1 MLPTQD
7 TISNFIE
14 KQFPEFYREQGA
26 EFIEFVKVYYEWL
39 ETQSKSRDLFSTRD
53 IDLTADQFVEYFRT
67 KYMAGIPKDV
77 IGDKR
82 FIQKHI
88 LDLYRSKGSAE
99 GIKLLFRLLYNEE
112 VKIYQPAR
120 DILRASDGIWV
131 QKQYIEVSDNLLV
144 NGKFDQKFI
153 TGSQSGATA
162 FVDSYQRIFIN
173 DKVVSLFYLTNITG
187 NFLVREQV
195 YYDLNLIRE
204 APTILGSAVS
214 IDVVSGNTNQT
225 YGDVVATNDNST
237 RTGLSALV
245 TNTYALDSGTIAFSI
260 ENGGFG
266 YSNNAVITIA
276 NGTNSNGTGA
286 TFTDYTLSNTITY
299 SYIPTLISYAPYN
312 GVPQSFNANT
322 AVNDVDNFISFPS
335 TQFANGDSVTY
346 VRATGN
352 TSNIGLT
359 NNSVYYVR
367 DANTSGIKLSSSYD
381 GTVITLTKGTTQNG
395 HSLTGVNNA
404 DKVLNEDTYGSY
416 LNNAN
421 LNTILNDA
429 FPIVDVEIGKI
440 SGLVGINPGTYYN
453 GNVIVTIVDPLMTGF
468 SINDPING
476 GIYGNNAVI
485 RGDLVFGDGVPGSVR
500 VIDSGV
506 GYNTE
511 NEVVLLYNTRTGG
524 QVQGIVNLGPVG
536 FSKGFWESTKGM
548 LNSDKYIE
556 DNDYYQEY
564 SYETQLS
571 RSIDKYLSIIKDVMH
586 PVGNKIFGK
595 TNLLVKDLTR
605 VSVVD
610 SSVTQI

>member
-1 MLPTQD
+1 MLPTQE
-7 TISNFIE
+7 TVSNFIE
-14 KQFPEFYREQGA
+14 KQFPEFYREQGQ

-39 ETQSKSRDLFSTRD
+39 ETQGKSRDLFSTRD

-112 VKIYQPAR
+112 VTIYQPAR

-144 NGKFDQKFI
+144 NGKFEQKFI
-153 TGSQSGATA
+153 TGAQSGATA
-162 FVDSYQRIFIN
+162 FVDSYQRLFIN

-187 NFLVREQV
+187 NFIVREQI
-195 YYDLNLIRE
+195 YYDLDLIRE

-214 IDVVSGNTNQT
+214 INVLSGNTNQR
-225 YGDVVATNDNST
+225 YGDEVVTNDAST
-237 RTGLSALV
+237 RTGLTALV
-245 TNTYALDSGTIAFSI
+245 TNTYALDSGTINFSI
-260 ENGGFG
+260 ENPGFG
-266 YSNNAVITIA
+266 YTNNAVITIA

-286 TFTDYTLSNTITY
+286 TFTGYTLANTQPY
-299 SYIPTLISYAPYN
+299 NYIPTLINYAPYE
-312 GVPQSFNANT
+312 GVAQTFNANT
-322 AVNDVDNFISFPS
+322 RVDDVNDFITFSS
-335 TQFANGDSVTY
+335 CLFANGDSVRY
-346 VRATGN
+346 LCAAGN
-352 TSNIGLT
+352 TANIGLT
-359 NNSVYYVR
+359 NNNIYYVV
-367 DANTSGIKLSSSYD
+367 DANTSGIKLSLTYNGSPID
-381 GTVITLTKGTTQNG
+381 LTKGKSETG
-395 HSLTGVNNA
+395 HSFTGINNL
-404 DKVLNEDTYGSY
+404 DKVLDEVTYGSY

-421 LNTILNDA
+421 LTSTLDYA
-429 FPIVDVEIGKI
+429 FPTVTVQIGKI
-440 SGLVGINPGTYYN
+440 NSLTGINPGTFYN
-453 GNVIVTIVDPLMTGF
+453 GNVVVQIQDPLMIGF
-468 SINDPING
+468 GIGDSING
-476 GIYGNNAVI
+476 GIWGNNAVI

-506 GYNTE
+506 GYNTQG
-511 NEVVLLYNTRTGG
+511 EVVILYNTRTGG
-524 QVQGIVNLGPVG
+524 VVEGVINLGPIG
-536 FSKGFWESTKGM
+536 YSRGFWQSTKGM

-595 TNLLVKDLTR
+595 TNLLVKDLSR
-605 VSVVD
+605 VTVIH
-610 SSVTQI
+610 SSVS